1 MFFLIFIFWSL
12 GLIFGSFATVL
23 IERWH
28 SGKWGIMIGRSE
40 CPHCQHILGWRDLF
54 PLISYL
60 WSRGKCS
67 YCGISI
73 PAFYP
78 IAEILMGSIFSII
91 AYAGMRIGIDPI
103 STEMVL
109 LLLFAFTTGVYILY
123 DMRYMEIPDQMIIPV
138 IYLLL
143 AIPFFSLLFTPY
155 SGYTFHTFH
164 IPIIDRLYGAFFLYT
179 FFYIQIMIPGSYYL
193 VKHRDWKHL
202 WELIL
207 SYITFPIVML
217 IDIWRTPR
225 PEEILEIPTWI
236 GGGDL
241 RIAIFAWLTLGV
253 VHGIASFAFAYIIGS
268 MIWVTILLY
277 NAIQRKKTE
286 SQIPF
291 WPFLGIGWILSIL
304 FYPEIIA
311 LYHILSTGQ

>member
-1 MFFLIFIFWSL
+1 
-12 GLIFGSFATVL
+12 
-23 IERWH
+23 
-28 SGKWGIMIGRSE
+28 
-40 CPHCQHILGWRDLF
+40 
-54 PLISYL
+54 
-60 WSRGKCS
+60 
-67 YCGISI
+67 
-73 PAFYP
+73 
-78 IAEILMGSIFSII
+78 MGSIFSII

-202 WELIL
+202 
-207 SYITFPIVML
+207 
-217 IDIWRTPR
+217 
-225 PEEILEIPTWI
+225 
-236 GGGDL
+236 
-241 RIAIFAWLTLGV
+241 
-253 VHGIASFAFAYIIGS
+253 
-268 MIWVTILLY
+268 
-277 NAIQRKKTE
+277 
-286 SQIPF
+286 
-291 WPFLGIGWILSIL
+291 
-304 FYPEIIA
+304 
-311 LYHILSTGQ
+311 